1 MKIKTINRS
10 EEDYTRER
18 SQDLQKVHRNYD
30 PNLHQFQKAH
40 EYNRAL
46 NAAKLD
52 RVFAKPFIA
61 ALPHS
66 DGITCLARNPRVLNS
81 LLAGSADGN
90 IKIWDIPLERCLRKL
105 VGHTSAVRG
114 IAFAPD
120 GETCVSC
127 STDATIK
134 LWKVPY
140 APFEAAPVE
149 SEEKAVMA
157 FEGKHAFRGIDHHW
171 QRNTFV
177 TSSAVVEVWDHE
189 RSEPIHT
196 FSWGADTVLSAR
208 FNPVSSAWARSCCMW
223 RCCSTRSSTCP
234 QKDVHTRTWLLHGA
248 LPAARTTQPI
258 C

>member
-1 MKIKTINRS
+1 M
-10 EEDYTRER
+10 
-18 SQDLQKVHRNYD
+18 
-30 PNLHQFQKAH
+30 
-40 EYNRAL
+40 
-46 NAAKLD
+46 
-52 RVFAKPFIA
+52 
-61 ALPHS
+61 
-66 DGITCLARNPRVLNS
+66 LNS
-81 LLAGSADGN
+81 LLAGSADGE

-208 FNPVSSAWARSCCMW
+208 FNPVRRAPGLA
-223 RCCSTRSSTCP
+223 
-234 QKDVHTRTWLLHGA
+234 
-248 LPAARTTQPI
+248 PAACAHMASQPAYSSH
-258 C
+258 CPKMQVLTA